1 MRIEEISNMN
11 QTNTETWQ
19 SLLDKYRE
27 WMLSE
32 KQNTAESL
40 ILWMSNRYEVPIPKK
55 DVKF

>member
-1 MRIEEISNMN
+1 MNTNIE
-11 QTNTETWQ
+11 TRQ

-40 ILWMSNRYEVPIPKK
+40 ILWMSNRYEVPLPKEDK
-55 DVKF
+55 K